1 MDELAPGQLLRIL
14 ANDPAAEEDIKRW
27 AKRAGHALL
36 EFRESRPRAGLR
48 GPEGIVDHAMPDKKK
63 IVYLQ
68 TSGTDTP
75 ERLYAPFILATTA
88 AAMGQE
94 PIVYFFIKGVTAVKK
109 GEAEKIRIGEFPSL
123 SDVIDQA
130 VEAGVKLMV
139 CEQSC
144 MLLGL
149 DRATSSSRRR
159 WWAPPPSTISC
170 STPTPSS
177 ACDGGNQNREP
188 TGPPERAL
196 PIWRGRPRPLL
207 ARYVRTSEH

>member
-1 MDELAPGQLLRIL
+1 MA
-14 ANDPAAEEDIKRW
+14 
-27 AKRAGHALL
+27 
-36 EFRESRPRAGLR
+36 
-48 GPEGIVDHAMPDKKK
+48 DKKK

-109 GEAEKIRIGEFPSL
+109 GEAEKIRIGEFPRL
-123 SDVIDQA
+123 SEVIDQA
-130 VEAGVKLMV
+130 VRAGVKLMV

-149 DRATSSSRRR
+149 DRGDFIESAQVVGAATLNDIVLD
-159 WWAPPPSTISC
+159 ADAVIS
-170 STPTPSS
+170 
-177 ACDGGNQNREP
+177 
-188 TGPPERAL
+188 
-196 PIWRGRPRPLL
+196 
-207 ARYVRTSEH
+207 V